1 MAAVPDVEY
10 PVTVFD
16 PATTLRKGFCTVCT
30 KSSRDPA
37 RHKLYYE
44 IHGDPSPE
52 SKRLVFIMG
61 LNNSSFAWQAQVDHF
76 GRSKGVQARHFCF
89 FGVLVFDNRG
99 VGSSDAPRGL
109 YKTSEMAQDTVELLD
124 YLEWT
129 EEKSL
134 NVVGVSMGGM
144 TALELA
150 TLIPSR
156 INSLIL
162 TSTKSGTAFD
172 LPKLPVINMFA
183 RLSFGLFK
191 DVSQAVDLV
200 CSVLFPKEYLDSIDE
215 KTGKTHREIHSENFI
230 QRFAIT
236 KRQTVAGRIGQMGAV
251 FKHHVSEDRL
261 ETIGKTISK
270 VHIIHGDQDMLV
282 DFQRGKDL
290 HATIPGS
297 HFKEVKGGGHALPSQ
312 ISVEYNAWIESI
324 ISEP

>member
-1 MAAVPDVEY
+1 MAVVPDVEY
-10 PVTVFD
+10 PATVFD

-52 SKRLVFIMG
+52 SKRLLFIMG
-61 LNNSSFAWQAQVDHF
+61 LNNSSFAWQAQVAFF
-76 GRSKGVQARHFCF
+76 GRAKGVQ
-89 FGVLVFDNRG
+89 VLVFDNRG
-99 VGSSDAPRGL
+99 VGSSDAPRRL
-109 YKTSEMAQDTVELLD
+109 YKTSEMAQDTLELLE

-150 TLIPSR
+150 TLIPQR

-172 LPKLPVINMFA
+172 LPKLPVVSMFA

-191 DVSQAVDLV
+191 DVSQAVGLV
-200 CSVLFPKEYLDSIDE
+200 CSVLFPEEYLDSIDE
-215 KTGKTHREIHSENFI
+215 KTGKTRREIHSENFI
-230 QRFAIT
+230 QRIAIT
-236 KRQTVAGRIGQMGAV
+236 KRQTVAGRIGQMVAV
-251 FKHHVSEDRL
+251 FNHHVSEERL
-261 ETIGKTISK
+261 NTIGKTINK
-270 VHIIHGDQDMLV
+270 VYIIHGDQDMLV

-290 HATIPGS
+290 HAAIPGS

-312 ISVEYNAWIESI
+312 IVDEYNAWIESI